1 MYGILVKG
9 NFPKE
14 HVFSREKVLVL
25 KQKSIQLRLN
35 CK

>member
-1 MYGILVKG
+1 MYGIMVKG

-14 HVFSREKVLVL
+14 HVFSRGKVLVL